1 MTSLISKILVQSNNN
16 DISGKDTR
24 KTSSGGSANIKLL
37 ENTSR
42 LEREL
47 EMHNLHMKIAMQ
59 KCELVELKI
68 KNEKNFHDE
77 RMRILNKMSEQVD
90 NENFRLSNL

>member
-1 MTSLISKILVQSNNN
+1 
-16 DISGKDTR
+16 
-24 KTSSGGSANIKLL
+24 
-37 ENTSR
+37 
-42 LEREL
+42 
-47 EMHNLHMKIAMQ
+47 MHNLHMKIAMQ